1 MAESICIH
9 TAQGLVCYKNGKV
22 RFFKTL
28 KGQKKA
34 EDISKH
40 HLAVC
45 SSVNE
50 WSPWEDK
57 LDALVEVARNELPD
71 IDDWQ
76 LISRITLGSPKR
88 RKKKPKKK

>member
-1 MAESICIH
+1 
-9 TAQGLVCYKNGKV
+9 
-22 RFFKTL
+22 
-28 KGQKKA
+28 
-34 EDISKH
+34 
-40 HLAVC
+40 LAVC

-76 LISRITLGSPKR
+76 LISRITLGSPKT
-88 RKKKPKKK
+88 RKKTPKKKK